1 MPAPTSLLTYLAPRA
16 LVVAALDTVIA
27 VALTVFGPEAH
38 SFGKNWIYSLCIGMP
53 IWLLIDGGR
62 FVFEREGRISGGPL
76 ALLALAGT
84 VGGYLIGT
92 LLADLLT
99 GQSTLAFWSRAPRS
113 AIGILL
119 MSIAFGLAA
128 SFYFSSR
135 AMLADARTRAE
146 AAQRQASEARLR
158 LLETQLEPHM
168 LFNTLAN
175 LQALIAVDPPAAQR
189 MLDRLIAYLR
199 ATLAAS
205 RAGSH
210 PLSAEFERLR
220 DYLELMT
227 VRMGPRLR
235 YTLTLPDALKD
246 VAIPPLLLQPLVEN
260 SIRHGLEPKVEGGC
274 IDISAQRDGDMIRL
288 TVADDGLGLRDSSTP
303 AFDGKPG
310 DDRIRGGASAR
321 QASAIGHGAGSG
333 AVVADRA
340 GHQGFGLNQVSERLA
355 TSFGPRAR
363 MQVAAGQH
371 GGTIITLSVPMPQ

>member
-1 MPAPTSLLTYLAPRA
+1 MPAGRSLLAYLLPRA
-16 LVVAALDTVIA
+16 LVVAALNTVIA
-27 VALTVFGPEAH
+27 VALTVFGHESH
-38 SFGKNWIYSLCIGMP
+38 RFGINWVYSLCIGMS

-62 FVFEREGRISGGPL
+62 FAIEREGRITVGRRR
-76 ALLALAGT
+76 ALLVLIGT

-99 GQSTLAFWSRAPRS
+99 GQSTIDFWSRSPRGG
-113 AIGILL
+113 IGIML
-119 MSIAFGLAA
+119 MSIALGLTA

-135 AMLADARTRAE
+135 VLLADARMRAE
-146 AAQRQASEARLR
+146 TAQRQASEARLR

-175 LQALIAVDPPAAQR
+175 LQALIAIDPPAAQR

-210 PLSAEFERLR
+210 SLSAEFERLR
-220 DYLELMT
+220 DYLELMA

-235 YTLTLPDALKD
+235 YTLTLPESLQD

-260 SIRHGLEPKVEGGC
+260 AIRHGLEPKVEGGH
-274 IDISAQRDGDMIRL
+274 IEVSAQRDGDLIRL
-288 TVADDGLGLRDSSTP
+288 TVADDGLGLRSS
-303 AFDGKPG
+303 AAEAG
-310 DDRIRGGASAR
+310 RGN
-321 QASAIGHGAGSG
+321 
-333 AVVADRA
+333 
-340 GHQGFGLNQVSERLA
+340 HQGFGMNQVSERLA

-363 MQVAAGQH
+363 MQADGGEH
-371 GGTIITLSVPMPQ
+371 GGTVVTLMLPMPE